1 MEMKKFNDQYQK
13 FQESRNQIKK
23 LIGQRGQL
31 EVQLNEN
38 KIVKEV
44 FSIIQIF
51 INNLI
56 MTFQFKELE
65 LLDDNVRTFKLIGPA
80 LMKIDLKEAK
90 DNVNNRIKYINQE
103 LYVSS
108 VKISYGTLIYL
119 IYFSPENVTN
129 RASKL

>member
-38 KIVKEV
+38 KIVKE
-44 FSIIQIF
+44 
-51 INNLI
+51 
-56 MTFQFKELE
+56 ELE

-103 LYVSS
+103 LKRHEQS
-108 VKISYGTLIYL
+108 IETLMKQQEEHKNAVLEIEKEL
-119 IYFSPENVTN
+119 
-129 RASKL
+129 RAKGAAYS

>member
-44 FSIIQIF
+44 FFDYSDF
-51 INNLI
+51 
-56 MTFQFKELE
+56 
-65 LLDDNVRTFKLIGPA
+65 
-80 LMKIDLKEAK
+80 
-90 DNVNNRIKYINQE
+90 Y
-103 LYVSS
+103 
-108 VKISYGTLIYL
+108 
-119 IYFSPENVTN
+119 
-129 RASKL
+129 

>member
-38 KIVKEV
+38 KIVKE
-44 FSIIQIF
+44 
-51 INNLI
+51 
-56 MTFQFKELE
+56 ELE